1 MRKSTEGLASCRLIK
16 AEDMEDKD
24 MIGAVEGYTM
34 TNVFPLLGNALAA
47 RDTVRNE
54 QAHRFIQDVLVEVN
68 LKLWKLEQR
77 VDKEYRKT
85 EDFLN
90 FFHKTLLK
98 AAVDLRR
105 EKMRMFANIIVNST
119 LKGNADSQDG
129 KKYLF
134 DETIDKI
141 DERLFEFLLRMSS
154 RRMLDDNTL
163 NKGCKGDDDDLKVLG
178 IDEKKFFFNADY
190 LLSVGVLVRLP
201 RFNLEDEGALVYH
214 DEYFVTQY
222 GVDFVEYV
230 RDQDMTE
237 DAAAEEVT
245 MT

>member
-1 MRKSTEGLASCRLIK
+1 
-16 AEDMEDKD
+16 
-24 MIGAVEGYTM
+24 MIGVVEGYTM

-47 RDTVRNE
+47 RDSVRNE
-54 QAHRFIQDVLVEVN
+54 QVHRFIQDVLVEVN

-77 VDKEYRKT
+77 VDKEYMKT

-141 DERLFEFLLRMSS
+141 DEGLFEFLLHMSS

-163 NKGCKGDDDDLKVLG
+163 SKGWKGDDDDLKVLG

-190 LLSVGVLVRLP
+190 LLSVGVLVKLP
-201 RFNLEDEGALVYH
+201 RFNVQGTGHLVYH

-237 DAAAEEVT
+237 DAAAEEVA
-245 MT
+245 MA

>member
-1 MRKSTEGLASCRLIK
+1 
-16 AEDMEDKD
+16 
-24 MIGAVEGYTM
+24 M
-34 TNVFPLLGNALAA
+34 TVFSGGTCSVFIYNALAA

-77 VDKEYRKT
+77 IDKEYMKT
-85 EDFLN
+85 DDFLN

-119 LKGNADSQDG
+119 LKGNADSHDG

-141 DERLFEFLLRMSS
+141 DEGLFEFLLRMST

-163 NKGCKGDDDDLKVLG
+163 NKGWKGDDDDLKVLG

>member
-1 MRKSTEGLASCRLIK
+1 
-16 AEDMEDKD
+16 
-24 MIGAVEGYTM
+24 MIGVVEGYTM

-47 RDTVRNE
+47 RDSVRNE
-54 QAHRFIQDVLVEVN
+54 QVHRFIQDVLVEVN

-77 VDKEYRKT
+77 VDKEYMKT

-141 DERLFEFLLRMSS
+141 DEGLFEFLLHMSS

-163 NKGCKGDDDDLKVLG
+163 SKGWKGDDDDLKVLG

-201 RFNLEDEGALVYH
+201 RFNVQGTGHLVYH

-237 DAAAEEVT
+237 GAAAEEVA
-245 MT
+245 MA